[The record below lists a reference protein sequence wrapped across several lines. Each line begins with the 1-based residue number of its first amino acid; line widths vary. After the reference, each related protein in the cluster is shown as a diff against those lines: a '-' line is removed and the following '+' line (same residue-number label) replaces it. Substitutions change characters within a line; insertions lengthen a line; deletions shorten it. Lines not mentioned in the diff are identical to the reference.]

1 MRVWERFA
9 AVMSEN
15 LVKTSTTQS
24 RITWLV
30 STDFWRV
37 YVEKTKLG
45 NFVFLYESLGFWRWY
60 TNRQSCQFGF
70 EQMTTSRHDR
80 ANVSYD
86 ISSEYAMV
94 LLK

>member
-45 NFVFLYESLGFWRWY
+45 NFVFLYESL
-60 TNRQSCQFGF
+60 
-70 EQMTTSRHDR
+70 
-80 ANVSYD
+80 VSGGGIQTD
-86 ISSEYAMV
+86 KVVNLGLS
-94 LLK
+94 K